1 MVIDMTA
8 YFGSWPYWK
17 GPVTQPD
24 QLLSLM
30 DENGIDRAAVCS
42 LRGIFDDW
50 EAGNEEVLK
59 LASAHPKRF
68 IPFMTFG
75 RDSFTG
81 AVPTDLVINLL
92 RKYKEAGVR
101 GLRLFPQH
109 QGYPLNGDYRAEP
122 VLAEA
127 AKLGMI
133 FMVHVRTIMNWGM
146 FTYPVAEIAE
156 FAGRYPQAKVII
168 CGVNSEWGQAV
179 TAMKKNPNLLLE
191 TSCLQYLGKVAFFTQ
206 EFGVERVLFG
216 SGIPLQYPHCGLIK
230 ITKAKITDQQRRDI
244 LGGNAQRLL
253 A

>member
-50 EAGNEEVLK
+50 EVGNEEVLE

-75 RDSFTG
+75 LDSFIG
-81 AVPTDLVINLL
+81 AVPTDLVIDLL
-92 RKYKEAGVR
+92 RKYKKAGVR

-133 FMVHVRTIMNWGM
+133 FMVHFRMIMNWGM
-146 FTYPVAEIAE
+146 AMYPVAEIAK
-156 FAGRYPQAKVII
+156 FAGRYPQAKVVI
-168 CGVNSEWGQAV
+168 CGVNGEWEEAA
-179 TAMKKNPNLLLE
+179 TAMKKHANLLLE
-191 TSCLQYLGKVAFFTQ
+191 TSCLQYVGKVAFFTQ